1 MSNESFSS
9 CRAIDSVYR
18 LAFVVFSW
26 RQVLP
31 NNCASTVFALRHSL
45 PTSEGA
51 SMNQELVK
59 SAKLGDRLSLKR
71 GRLTFHGRSK
81 KAGLPPGSLVHIGT
95 RSAERVTI
103 SAIDYGENEFHEKEI
118 SDAQDLAPYL
128 ESRET
133 TWIRVQGLQQTDI
146 IEAVGSFCKVHPLFL
161 EDIVNTSQRPKA
173 EDAGDYFF
181 IIIRMLS
188 YDDRKNSIVTEQ
200 LSLVLATSFLLSFE
214 EKRGRIF
221 DSVMERIKAGKGR
234 IRKGGTDYLA
244 YCLIDTVVDDYFGLL
259 ERLGEKIE
267 LLEED
272 LVTNPTPEI
281 LSQIH
286 SLKVDMIFLRRS
298 VWPLREVINQL
309 SLGESNLIKE
319 SSRPYF
325 RDVYDHT
332 IHIIDTM
339 ETYRD
344 IVSGMLDIY
353 LSSVSYRLNEIMKI
367 LTIIATIFI
376 PLTFLVGW
384 YGMNFKHMPEFDWRW
399 GYPMVI
405 VVAITTAAG
414 LVLFFRRRKWL

>member
-1 MSNESFSS
+1 M
-9 CRAIDSVYR
+9 
-18 LAFVVFSW
+18 
-26 RQVLP
+26 
-31 NNCASTVFALRHSL
+31 FALRHSL
-45 PTSEGA
+45 PISEDA
-51 SMNQELVK
+51 WMSRKAMNP
-59 SAKLGDRLSLKR
+59 AGRGDRFSQKTGL
-71 GRLTFHGRSK
+71 LTEHYRSK
-81 KAGLPPGSLVHIGT
+81 KAGLPPGSLVHIGA
-95 RSAERVTI
+95 RSAQKVTI
-103 SAIDYGENEFHEKEI
+103 SALDYGENEFQEKDI
-118 SDAQDLAPYL
+118 TNVQDLAPYL

-181 IIIRMLS
+181 VIIRTLD
-188 YDDRKNSIVTEQ
+188 YDEKKGSIVTEQ
-200 LSLVLATSFLLSFE
+200 LSFVLAPNFLLSFE
-214 EKRGRIF
+214 EKPGKIF
-221 DSVMERIKAGKGR
+221 DSVTERIRAGKGR

-244 YCLIDTVVDDYFGLL
+244 YCLIDTVVDNYFGLL

-272 LVTNPTPEI
+272 LVSNPTPEI
-281 LSQIH
+281 LSRIH
-286 SLKVDMIFLRRS
+286 NLKVDMIFLRRS
-298 VWPLREVINQL
+298 TWPLREVINQL
-309 SLGESNLIKE
+309 ALGESNLIKE
-319 SSRPYF
+319 SSRLYF

-353 LSSVSYRLNEIMKI
+353 LSSVSYRLNEIMKV

-376 PLTFLVGW
+376 PLTFLAGW
-384 YGMNFKHMPEFDWRW
+384 YGMNFKFMPEYEWRW

-405 VVAITTAAG
+405 GTAIIIAG
-414 LVLFFRRRKWL
+414 GLMLFFRRKKWL